1 MKPSIG
7 SIQRNSSKFTS
18 WLYVSTYTTFTHA
31 NGLVV
36 VADPMDERCRF
47 GGHLDHCGDELDTL
61 PQEDRV
67 REVSSSF

>member
-1 MKPSIG
+1 MTKQTPT
-7 SIQRNSSKFTS
+7 FTPR
-18 WLYVSTYTTFTHA
+18 LYVSTYTTFTHA

-36 VADPMDERCRF
+36 VAGSMDGRSRF
-47 GGHLDHCGDELDTL
+47 GGHLDHCNDVLDTL